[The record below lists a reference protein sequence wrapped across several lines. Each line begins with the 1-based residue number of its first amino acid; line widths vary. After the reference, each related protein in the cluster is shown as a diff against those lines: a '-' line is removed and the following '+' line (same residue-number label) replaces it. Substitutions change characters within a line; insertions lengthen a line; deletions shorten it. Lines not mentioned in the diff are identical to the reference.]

1 MKGLATLALL
11 RLPTCLC
18 FAGAIYLL
26 AIGVTSGWG
35 WLIFAGILCCG
46 SSFSYKENDCDKGKV
61 KE

>member
-1 MKGLATLALL
+1 MKGLATLTLL

-46 SSFSYKENDCDKGKV
+46 GSFSYKENGSDKEEV
-61 KE
+61 KQ

>member
-11 RLPTCLC
+11 RLPTAIC
-18 FAGAIYLL
+18 FIGAIYLL

-46 SSFSYKENDCDKGKV
+46 GSFSYKEDDNKGEK
-61 KE
+61 K

>member
-1 MKGLATLALL
+1 MKGLATLVLL

-18 FAGAIYLL
+18 FAGAIYLM

-35 WLIFAGILCCG
+35 WLVFAGILCCG
-46 SSFSYKENDCDKGKV
+46 GSFSYKENDCDKEKV